1 MSSTEKKQK
10 NQSHQVRWAMA
21 NFIEDVAGS
30 SSFTNLLTDYQDQ
43 FEVLMRS
50 DDADDPEFRDRAI
63 VMLHFC
69 KAFHKYFKNISWQD
83 AYNEAERMKDNVSL
97 KMLPTNE
104 L

>member
-1 MSSTEKKQK
+1 MSKTDK
-10 NQSHQVRWAMA
+10 NRQSHQVRWAMA
-21 NFIEDVAGS
+21 NFLEDVAGS
-30 SSFTNLLTDYQDQ
+30 STFTDLLPDYQDL

-50 DDADDPEFRDRAI
+50 EDADDAEFRDRAI
-63 VMLHFC
+63 LILHFC

-83 AYNEAERMKDNVSL
+83 AYKEAEIMKNDVSL